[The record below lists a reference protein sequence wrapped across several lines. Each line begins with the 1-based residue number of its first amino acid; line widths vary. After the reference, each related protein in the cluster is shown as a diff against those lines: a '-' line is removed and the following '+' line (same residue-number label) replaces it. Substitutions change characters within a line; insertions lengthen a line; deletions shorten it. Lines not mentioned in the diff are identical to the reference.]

1 MSGATP
7 KKYLPPE
14 DSCYLC
20 KVKIIDN
27 AKVRVFGKSTLE
39 ISSLILRSTE
49 VDLSVYIGSDIG
61 ICRAMCY
68 NRLLRYK
75 RALSRVEEIA
85 NEIKQDFKNDGPV
98 SIKRLAKEPGPEA
111 KNSLKF
117 GDANAAS
124 RESKQQ
130 DPFTPGVCVPFVRPS
145 PVHESKQQYVPIAP
159 RAGVPFVR
167 PSPVYESKK
176 QDVHVAFAP
185 MAGVPFVRPSP
196 VFVTQESKQQDVP
209 FAPRTGVPF
218 VRPSPVFAFT
228 AVSPIA
234 RIASSVLGCPNG
246 LLQNTFGGRVLT
258 STPQK
263 PVESQKSE
271 RPITETQEVKVHLT
285 IQYPSKPTPVRKELK
300 GDFAVLGKAIVHGSH
315 QRIAKAVL
323 KNASLKKIVV
333 EKVLQLMTLQLN
345 DICSRKRP
353 SILRGNTKEDI
364 VNFDFEKVCLEWKER
379 APIFYAFLMTCAA
392 IKKENPPEWFPSVAV
407 AGSILLKQRNPHMN
421 GCATVLGILIK
432 SRSLEVCNF
441 WSLRI
446 I

>member
-1 MSGATP
+1 MALCSFTYILSAMSGATP
-7 KKYLPPE
+7 KKYLPAE

-61 ICRAMCY
+61 ICRVKCY
-68 NRLLRYK
+68 NRLLRYQ

-111 KNSLKF
+111 KNSLKLA
-117 GDANAAS
+117 DANAAS

-130 DPFTPGVCVPFVRPS
+130 DPFTPGVVPFVRPS

-167 PSPVYESKK
+167 PSPVYESTK

-209 FAPRTGVPF
+209 FAPRAGVPF

-300 GDFAVLGKAIVHGSH
+300 GDFAVSWKSNCTWLPSAHCESS
-315 QRIAKAVL
+315 AK
-323 KNASLKKIVV
+323 KCSLKKIVV

-364 VNFDFEKVCLEWKER
+364 VNFDFEKVCLEWTER

-407 AGSILLKQRNPHMN
+407 AGSILLKQRQSTHKWLCYSSWN
-421 GCATVLGILIK
+421 
-432 SRSLEVCNF
+432 SD
-441 WSLRI
+441 
-446 I
+446 